1 MFRAR
6 DNNARV
12 HARTLRNYRKRM
24 VTMAVTL
31 ELNEQETLSISVALT
46 MYLEAMAQ
54 DPVVIMHKIQGLEIV
69 DISNC
74 KNILQDIFNQMEQRR
89 NNE

>member
-1 MFRAR
+1 
-6 DNNARV
+6 
-12 HARTLRNYRKRM
+12 M

-46 MYLEAMAQ
+46 MYLAAMAQ